1 MTPPGIPLLCLLLV
15 QVPVVIL
22 LRPYVVPLLQRPG
35 VDGVLDAV
43 SRRSMTAYLWH
54 LPLLV
59 AVIGTMLLLRV
70 PFPAAGSAAWWA
82 TRPLWLVA
90 LTGLLVGALSLA
102 STSRDASVAG
112 HASS

>member
-1 MTPPGIPLLCLLLV
+1 
-15 QVPVVIL
+15 
-22 LRPYVVPLLQRPG
+22 
-35 VDGVLDAV
+35 
-43 SRRSMTAYLWH
+43 MTAYLWH

-102 STSRDASVAG
+102 STSRGCVRCGSCLLVVRGEGRWCA
-112 HASS
+112 